1 MHQDGPSSAPSMLPA
16 GGLLASTPSAS
27 SSGTGA
33 RARAHCPSCPRPG
46 RKPGP
51 GVPAIPKSGTA
62 RKPKAE
68 QKAVHPSGSNAPSA
82 AGHGDAPLAK
92 KRKARKPSRNQG
104 GQGGSQ
110 PPHLSG
116 SRRASSSLT
125 ARTTGVAVT
134 NANPSQH
141 LVQLAPVNLDSGDGD
156 GGRGGDLLGCSGD
169 HRKSR
174 TAAAYWH
181 RKEAEERGRW
191 ECLHNQNAEMIQE
204 LGCFRNTIEHQLQV
218 LRETCIEILAEL
230 RIRPEATSPCPYPS
244 ADPVSTVTEEPP
256 VRGGLAP
263 MDLEPVQPDSTT
275 GGEPSAT
282 SISI

>member
-1 MHQDGPSSAPSMLPA
+1 MRQDGPSSAPSMLPA
-16 GGLLASTPSAS
+16 GGPLASASSAS

-46 RKPGP
+46 RKLGP
-51 GVPAIPKSGTA
+51 GVPANPKSGTA

-68 QKAVHPSGSNAPSA
+68 QKAVHPSGSNTPSA

-92 KRKARKPSRNQG
+92 KRKARKPSRSQG

-116 SRRASSSLT
+116 SGGASGSLT
-125 ARTTGVAVT
+125 ARSTRVAVT
-134 NANPSQH
+134 YANPPQH
-141 LVQLAPVNLDSGDGD
+141 LVQLAPDSLVSDDSD
-156 GGRGGDLLGCSGD
+156 GGHRGDLLGCSSD
-169 HRKSR
+169 RRKSR
-174 TAAAYWH
+174 AAAAYRL
-181 RKEAEERGRW
+181 RKEAEERSRW

-230 RIRPEATSPCPYPS
+230 RIRPEASSPCPYPS
-244 ADPVSTVTEEPP
+244 ADPVPTVTEEPP
-256 VRGGLAP
+256 VRGGPAP

-275 GGEPSAT
+275 GGEPSAA